1 MAQSDLSDPDAAS
14 GDAGAAGVFHAP
26 VFDRHCLAKR
36 TILVTGASSG
46 LGRAT
51 AGALA
56 QCGAKVILT
65 GRDPVKLEEARARL
79 AGEGHAAVAA
89 AFADADQVAD
99 LVKSIAT
106 DHGPLD
112 GIFHSAGAY
121 MAMPARMTKQRH
133 VDAMFAASVWGAF
146 GIARAAAQ
154 KNVLRDGAGV
164 VFMSSVAA
172 ERGHVGTTAYAGAK
186 ATILGIVPVLAIELA
201 PRRIRANA
209 IVAATIETEMHLN
222 TIANLPDELV
232 QDGLSRHLLGFG
244 DPRDIAHAVI
254 YLMSDAGRWITGTA
268 LTVDGGYMAK

>member
-1 MAQSDLSDPDAAS
+1 MTNFNPSATGTAS
-14 GDAGAAGVFHAP
+14 VPP
-26 VFDRHCLAKR
+26 VFDRHCLHGR

-51 AGALA
+51 AAALA
-56 QCGAKVILT
+56 ECGGRVILT
-65 GRDPVKLEEARARL
+65 GRDPAKLEHSRAML
-79 AGEGHAAVAA
+79 TGEGHVAVSSD
-89 AFADADQVAD
+89 FADADGVAD
-99 LVKSIAT
+99 LVKAIAT

-133 VDAMFAASVWGAF
+133 VEAMFTASVWGAY
-146 GIARAAAQ
+146 GVARAAAQ
-154 KNVLRDGAGV
+154 KNVLRDGASL
-164 VFMSSVAA
+164 VFMSSVSAT
-172 ERGHVGTTAYAGAK
+172 RGHVGTAAYAGAK
-186 ATILGIVPVLAIELA
+186 AAILGLVPVLAIEMA

-244 DPRDIAHAVI
+244 APADIANAVI
-254 YLMSDAGRWITGTA
+254 FLLSDAGRWITGTA

>member
-1 MAQSDLSDPDAAS
+1 MRDIDPHAP
-14 GDAGAAGVFHAP
+14 GALPGP
-26 VFDRHCLAKR
+26 VFDPHCLGGR

-56 QCGAKVILT
+56 QCGARVILT
-65 GRDPVKLEEARARL
+65 GRDPAKLDDTRAQL
-79 AGEGHAAVAA
+79 TGGAHVAVAA
-89 AFADADQVAD
+89 AFTDADQVAD

-112 GIFHSAGAY
+112 GIFHAAGAY

-133 VDAMFAASVWGAF
+133 VDNMFAASVWGAF

-154 KNVLRDGAGV
+154 KNVMRDGASV

-201 PRRIRANA
+201 PRRMRVNS

-244 DPRDIAHAVI
+244 DPSDIAHAVI

-268 LTVDGGYMAK
+268 LTVDGGYLAK